1 MEPFRQLSMSEPDRA
16 IVIIYQAYAHYHDST
31 TTFDD
36 NLQRI
41 LARNAARVPL
51 LSGNT
56 QNDGT
61 LFTVGD
67 NNLTAFLDA
76 LGLSAVDPN
85 ITADAIRALYPG
97 QNDTNVIADTVRDV
111 TFLW

>member
-1 MEPFRQLSMSEPDRA
+1 M
-16 IVIIYQAYAHYHDST
+16 
-31 TTFDD
+31 
-36 NLQRI
+36 
-41 LARNAARVPL
+41 PL
-51 LSGNT
+51 LTGNT

-76 LGLSAVDPN
+76 LGLSTVDPN